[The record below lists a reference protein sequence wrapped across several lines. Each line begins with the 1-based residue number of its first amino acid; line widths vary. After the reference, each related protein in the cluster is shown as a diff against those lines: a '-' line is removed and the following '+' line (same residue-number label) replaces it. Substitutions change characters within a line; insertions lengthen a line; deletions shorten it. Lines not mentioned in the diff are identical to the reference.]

1 MVFRDRPVRRA
12 IARIDS
18 CSRKC
23 QRRIT
28 LNNAMSNT
36 PAAPAQRA
44 EASVRTWVNSQW
56 QLHPKPGQLSVAIN
70 SHAMLRWRIERDYQ
84 ELKQEIGLGH
94 YEGRGWRGFH
104 HHATLCIAAYGFLT
118 AERAATPPSADPDT
132 PPIQAP
138 DIPRTYRPRGAA
150 DPA

>member
-36 PAAPAQRA
+36 PAAPAQKA

-56 QLHPKPGQLSVAIN
+56 QLHPKPGQLSAAIN
-70 SHAMLRWRIERDYQ
+70 SVSHNPREHTSAA
-84 ELKQEIGLGH
+84 ELEAGVRVLLDVVRKLEIGDVIRRATVKAAAPAPA
-94 YEGRGWRGFH
+94 GRQS
-104 HHATLCIAAYGFLT
+104 
-118 AERAATPPSADPDT
+118 PP
-132 PPIQAP
+132 
-138 DIPRTYRPRGAA
+138 R
-150 DPA
+150 

>member
-1 MVFRDRPVRRA
+1 LLGRSGALNTGSTASDRRYLRMVFRDRPVRRA
-12 IARIDS
+12 IARIDR

-36 PAAPAQRA
+36 PAAPAQKA

-70 SHAMLRWRIERDYQ
+70 RTAAQPYDCPYAQCHRPCCRGQAHLR
-84 ELKQEIGLGH
+84 L
-94 YEGRGWRGFH
+94 
-104 HHATLCIAAYGFLT
+104 
-118 AERAATPPSADPDT
+118 
-132 PPIQAP
+132 
-138 DIPRTYRPRGAA
+138 GAA
-150 DPA
+150 